1 MIQFV
6 KILLK
11 IYGKIKNNLKM
22 FLISQDLQQL

>member
-1 MIQFV
+1 MIFFV

-11 IYGKIKNNLKM
+11 IYGKIKINLKM